1 MCPETKGLLLAGI
14 GTNLAWIYFSMAAK
28 EKETEIR
35 ALLVEDNDIIIESL
49 SEIMKSMGFTVVRS
63 KLGSEAINLI
73 AGGSLGIVI
82 ADDKCGDKEGLE
94 VLEESKRSLPNA
106 TRLLL
111 TSRVTDD
118 AVQAALRDRLVY
130 RYVTKPWLTEDLILT
145 LRTAEDAYRL
155 AEKNAAL
162 TVEKNEL
169 KRTVHAL
176 EKSATAGGGET
187 ATAPAAQSSTVQSIG
202 DTGDAGDANT
212 IIQAVLEM
220 LYVFHPNLKSNAI
233 RTMAVVKVLTEML
246 GMDEKLAEALYYA
259 AGLHDIA
266 IPGVDRPIIRR
277 WLRDPAKC
285 TKEEM
290 AIVEQHP
297 LQAEEM
303 LKPFPVFREA
313 LTIIKAHHEDWNGKG
328 YPNQLKGET
337 IPWEARL
344 LRVALDFCSKHADP
358 IQAMLDI
365 EALADEIYDPAAI
378 RAVAKAVPMTEMPT
392 GEREILLI
400 ELQEGMTLARDINNT
415 NGFLLFPKGKMLTAS
430 MCDKLFN
437 IDRISPL
444 NPYVLVYC

>member
-1 MCPETKGLLLAGI
+1 M
-14 GTNLAWIYFSMAAK
+14 
-28 EKETEIR
+28 
-35 ALLVEDNDIIIESL
+35 
-49 SEIMKSMGFTVVRS
+49 
-63 KLGSEAINLI
+63 
-73 AGGSLGIVI
+73 
-82 ADDKCGDKEGLE
+82 
-94 VLEESKRSLPNA
+94 
-106 TRLLL
+106 
-111 TSRVTDD
+111 
-118 AVQAALRDRLVY
+118 
-130 RYVTKPWLTEDLILT
+130 
-145 LRTAEDAYRL
+145 
-155 AEKNAAL
+155 
-162 TVEKNEL
+162 
-169 KRTVHAL
+169 
-176 EKSATAGGGET
+176 
-187 ATAPAAQSSTVQSIG
+187 APAAQSSTIQSI
-202 DTGDAGDANT
+202 GDAGDANT

-233 RTMAVVKVLTEML
+233 RTMAVVKVLTETL
-246 GMDEKLAEALYYA
+246 EMDEKPAEALYYA
-259 AGLHDIA
+259 AALHDIA

-290 AIVEQHP
+290 DIVEQHP

-328 YPNQLKGET
+328 YPNNLKGET

-344 LRVALDFCSKHADP
+344 LRVAVDFCSKHADP

-365 EALADEIYDPAAI
+365 EALAEEIYDPAAI

-400 ELQEGMTLARDINNT
+400 ELKEGMSLARDINNT

>member
-1 MCPETKGLLLAGI
+1 MCPETNGLLLAGI
-14 GTNLAWIYFSMAAK
+14 GTNVAWIYFIMAAK

-49 SEIMKSMGFTVVRS
+49 SEIMKSMGFTVVSS

-94 VLEESKRSLPNA
+94 VLEEAKRSLPNA

-162 TVEKNEL
+162 TIEKNEL
-169 KRTVHAL
+169 KRTLHAL
-176 EKSATAGGGET
+176 EKSATTTAVGGET
-187 ATAPAAQSSTVQSIG
+187 AMAPAAQSSTIQSI
-202 DTGDAGDANT
+202 GDAGDANT

-233 RTMAVVKVLTEML
+233 RTMAVVKVLTETL
-246 GMDEKLAEALYYA
+246 EMDEKLAEALYYA
-259 AGLHDIA
+259 AALHDIA

-290 AIVEQHP
+290 DIVEQHP

-328 YPNQLKGET
+328 YPNNLKGET

-344 LRVALDFCSKHADP
+344 LRVAVDFCSKHADP

-365 EALADEIYDPAAI
+365 EALAEEIYDPAAI

-400 ELQEGMTLARDINNT
+400 ELKEGMSLARDINNT
-415 NGFLLFPKGKMLTAS
+415 NGFLLFPKGKMLSAS